1 MSLFISVFKV
11 FVMDCVFILSA
22 LFTFVSN
29 LEIVKNVIMFCF
41 VLFFYNNV

>member
-1 MSLFISVFKV
+1 MLLFISVLKV

-29 LEIVKNVIMFCF
+29 LEIVKNIVIMFCF
-41 VLFFYNNV
+41 VFYKNV